1 MNNKHK
7 KKYRSELRA
16 ANHGHIKLTAP
27 STPQYNLDPN
37 LLLQWAK
44 LKHLANFTQQYWM
57 NKMITN
63 SQRYKLTE
71 KQVTIVVDIVGDLTR
86 KNSLNQSESSSQC
99 PW

>member
-1 MNNKHK
+1 MSNKHK
-7 KKYRSELRA
+7 RKYNSKLQA
-16 ANHGHIKLTAP
+16 ANHGHIKLDIPT
-27 STPQYNLDPN
+27 SPQYNLDPN

-71 KQVTIVVDIVGDLTR
+71 KQVTIVIDIVGDLAR
-86 KNSLNQSESSSQC
+86 KNNLNQLSPDPQC